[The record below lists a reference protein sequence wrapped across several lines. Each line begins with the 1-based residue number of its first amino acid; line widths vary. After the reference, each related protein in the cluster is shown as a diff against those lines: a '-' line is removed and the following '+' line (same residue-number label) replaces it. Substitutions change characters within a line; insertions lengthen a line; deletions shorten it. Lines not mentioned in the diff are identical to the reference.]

1 MTPGTV
7 VCHACSISTAT
18 APRPA
23 GGYRIGTHIALLTI
37 ISTAKNS
44 QYSKLRISTA
54 NRGNKVFRILDF
66 ENLTEKTKGLNTRN
80 VQLQKLPEQ
89 SEEYLTGEGI
99 KVEIVSP
106 TVGIVLSGKV
116 PYVATVTGNKSV
128 TGVDFI
134 LTEKKFARKNPL
146 LTWPT
151 ATTTYGIPPR
161 CRTGTAS

>member
-1 MTPGTV
+1 ME
-7 VCHACSISTAT
+7 
-18 APRPA
+18 
-23 GGYRIGTHIALLTI
+23 
-37 ISTAKNS
+37 
-44 QYSKLRISTA
+44 
-54 NRGNKVFRILDF
+54 GNKVFRILDF

-128 TGVDFI
+128 TGVDFYI
-134 LTEKKFARKNPL
+134 NGEKICTEKSAPYVAYGDDNLWDTAEVPDGHCILKVIVHTADGESYETESGFEVKNK
-146 LTWPT
+146 
-151 ATTTYGIPPR
+151 
-161 CRTGTAS
+161 